1 MAITKKER
9 TFSKIMDDVEFTEI
23 PIIFIKRLTI
33 ISTEDKIFS
42 LNNEELKSF
51 PSIEDAI
58 RSFPHEVYDI
68 KIELDMKL
76 IEETVENEKNRLLG
90 ENSQKDND

>member
-23 PIIFIKRLTI
+23 PIIFVKKLTI
-33 ISTEDKIFS
+33 VSTEDKVFS
-42 LNNEELKSF
+42 LNNEELKAF

-76 IEETVENEKNRLLG
+76 IEETVEKEKNRLLG
-90 ENSQKDND
+90 ENGHKDND

>member
-33 ISTEDKIFS
+33 VSTEDKVFS
-42 LNNEELKSF
+42 LNNEELKAF

-76 IEETVENEKNRLLG
+76 IEETVEKEKNRLLG
-90 ENSQKDND
+90 ENGNKDND

>member
-42 LNNEELKSF
+42 LNNEELKIFS
-51 PSIEDAI
+51 SIEDAI